1 MMYTSKLMI
10 DYHLTVTNSVRLLS
24 ILPKAES
31 SHTFEFEM
39 DLKKLYRD
47 FKGKHAMLG
56 FDPTGRMLYVGRCKN
71 EDIYLAMVS
80 DEF

>member
-10 DYHLTVTNSVRLLS
+10 DYHLTVTNSVGFLS
-24 ILPKAES
+24 ILLNAES

-47 FKGKHAMLG
+47 FKGRERQRPL
-56 FDPTGRMLYVGRCKN
+56 R
-71 EDIYLAMVS
+71 
-80 DEF
+80 

>member
-1 MMYTSKLMI
+1 MI
-10 DYHLTVTNSVRLLS
+10 DYHLTVTNLVRFLS
-24 ILPKAES
+24 ILPNAES

-56 FDPTGRMLYVGRCKN
+56 FDPTGRMLYVGR
-71 EDIYLAMVS
+71 
-80 DEF
+80 